1 MKKSFLLFCVVL
13 CTLIA
18 QAQQAYIYLEPIK
31 GIPCKVILNQKE
43 LTFMTKNYFL
53 VTLEKEGEQNFE
65 IIFGNNTYPKQS
77 FVVDATQGGAYGYK
91 LAKTAEDKFY
101 LLDLVNNGKIIETNT
116 SVNIGLTTEDNIV
129 HLFNPTANASV
140 IVPDDDKRKPK
151 NRKQKQTAKEMN
163 ALQSELST
171 AKKEYG
177 IVEVISS
184 NTNDTE
190 PKRINTTTP
199 ESINTKAKESVVSRC
214 STFSTETE
222 VNTFVEKL
230 DQKNDDESKL
240 ILVKKRSFTGCLKSS
255 QVYAI
260 AQSFNTQYGRFSA
273 VKFLKTQMDE
283 TESLIVLEPLFKTES
298 YKSKLREL

>member
-43 LTFMTKNYFL
+43 VTFMTKNYFL
-53 VTLEKEGEQNFE
+53 VTLDKEGEQNLE
-65 IIFGNNTYPKQS
+65 IVFGNNTYPKQT
-77 FVVDATQGGAYGYK
+77 FIVDATQGGAYGYK
-91 LAKTAEDKFY
+91 LAKTGEDKFY

-129 HLFNPTANASV
+129 HLYDPSETTTV
-140 IVPDDDKRKPK
+140 ISEDKRKPK
-151 NRKQKQTAKEMN
+151 NRKQKQTEKEMN

-177 IVEVISS
+177 IVEVIRS

-190 PKRINTTTP
+190 PTRSNTTTP
-199 ESINTKAKESVVSRC
+199 ENINTKTKESVVSRC
-214 STFSTETE
+214 SNFSSETE

-260 AQSFNTQYGRFSA
+260 SQSFNTQYGRFSA

-283 TESLIVLEPLFKTES
+283 TESLIILEPLFKTES

>member
-43 LTFMTKNYFL
+43 VTFMTKNYFL
-53 VTLEKEGEQNFE
+53 VTLDKEGEQNLE
-65 IIFGNNTYPKQS
+65 IVFGNNTYPKQT
-77 FVVDATQGGAYGYK
+77 FIVDATQGGAYGYK
-91 LAKTAEDKFY
+91 LAKTGEDKFY

-129 HLFNPTANASV
+129 HLYDPSV
-140 IVPDDDKRKPK
+140 TTTVISEDKRKPK
-151 NRKQKQTAKEMN
+151 NRKQKQTEKEMN

-177 IVEVISS
+177 IVEVIRS

-190 PKRINTTTP
+190 PTRSNTTTP
-199 ESINTKAKESVVSRC
+199 ENINTKTKESVVSRC
-214 STFSTETE
+214 SNFSSETE

-283 TESLIVLEPLFKTES
+283 TESLIILEPLFKTES

>member
-1 MKKSFLLFCVVL
+1 MKKSFLLLCVVL
-13 CTLIA
+13 CTFIA

-31 GIPCKVILNQKE
+31 GMPCKVILNQKE
-43 LTFMTKNYFL
+43 VTFMTKNYFL
-53 VTLEKEGEQNFE
+53 VTLDKEGEQNLE
-65 IIFGNNTYPKQS
+65 IVFGNNTYPKQS
-77 FVVDATQGGAYGYK
+77 FVVDAIKGGAYGFK

-101 LLDLVNNGKIIETNT
+101 LLDMVNNGKIIEPNT
-116 SVNIGLTTEDNIV
+116 AVNIGLTTDDNIV
-129 HLFNPTANASV
+129 HFFDPTTTANV
-140 IVPDDDKRKPK
+140 IVQNDDKRKPK
-151 NRKQKQTAKEMN
+151 NRKQNQTAKEMN
-163 ALQSELST
+163 ALQSELSK
-171 AKKEYG
+171 AKKVYG
-177 IVEVISS
+177 IVEVITS
-184 NTNDTE
+184 NTNDAE
-190 PKRINTTTP
+190 PKTSITTSP
-199 ESINTKAKESVVSRC
+199 ENIKTKAKESAVSKC

-273 VKFLKTQMDE
+273 VKFLKYQMDE
-283 TESLIVLEPLFKTES
+283 TENLIVLESLFKTEN

>member
-18 QAQQAYIYLEPIK
+18 QAQQAYVYLEPIK

-43 LTFMTKNYFL
+43 ITFMTKNYFL
-53 VTLEKEGEQNFE
+53 VTLDKEGEQNFE
-65 IIFGNNTYPKQS
+65 IVFGNNTYPKQT
-77 FVVDATQGGAYGYK
+77 FIVDAAQGGAYGYK
-91 LAKTAEDKFY
+91 LAKTGEDKFY

-129 HLFNPTANASV
+129 HLFNPTANVSV
-140 IVPDDDKRKPK
+140 IIPNDDKRKPK
-151 NRKQKQTAKEMN
+151 NRKQKQNAKEMN
-163 ALQSELST
+163 AIQSELST

-184 NTNDTE
+184 NSNDTE
-190 PKRINTTTP
+190 PKSSNTTTP
-199 ESINTKAKESVVSRC
+199 ENINTKAKESVMSKC

-222 VNTFVEKL
+222 VNSFVEKL

-260 AQSFNTQYGRFSA
+260 AQSFNTQYGRFST

-283 TESLIVLEPLFKTES
+283 TESLIILEPLFKTES

>member
-43 LTFMTKNYFL
+43 VTFMTKNYFL
-53 VTLEKEGEQNFE
+53 VTLDKEGEQNLE
-65 IIFGNNTYPKQS
+65 IVFGNNTYPKQT

-91 LAKTAEDKFY
+91 LAKTGEDKFY

-129 HLFNPTANASV
+129 HLYDPSV
-140 IVPDDDKRKPK
+140 TTTVISEDKRKPK
-151 NRKQKQTAKEMN
+151 NRKQKQTEKEMN

-177 IVEVISS
+177 IVEVIRS

-190 PKRINTTTP
+190 PTRSNTTTP
-199 ESINTKAKESVVSRC
+199 ENINTKTKESVVSRC
-214 STFSTETE
+214 SNFSSETD

-255 QVYAI
+255 QVYTI

-283 TESLIVLEPLFKTES
+283 TESLIILEPLFKTES